1 MPKVFG
7 NAIVM
12 NESTIFTPAAMPA
25 RVFIEVFNLLEVL
38 QSKPSGLSYTQHFQ
52 WLAKVLVPQINQ
64 LFDRV
69 RIVENWNP
77 YLCYVLNRS
86 LKELNL
92 VADLSKLVLINRR
105 KST

>member
-1 MPKVFG
+1 MSKWDT
-7 NAIVM
+7 VM
-12 NESTIFTPAAMPA
+12 SGSTIFTPTVMSA

-86 LKELNL
+86 LKELNY
-92 VADLSKLVLINRR
+92 VADLSKLVLPKRS
-105 KST
+105 KLTT